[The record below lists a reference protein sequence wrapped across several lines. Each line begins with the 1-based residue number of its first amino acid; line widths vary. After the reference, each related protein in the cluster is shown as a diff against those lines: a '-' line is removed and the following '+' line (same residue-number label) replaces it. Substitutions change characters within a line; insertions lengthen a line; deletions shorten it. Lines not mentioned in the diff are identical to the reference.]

1 MKLIEIKD
9 KKILNKNMSSIVSYI
24 SELQSINQAIAENNK
39 KNASLRK
46 RVKQLEKE
54 IADYLEAKDQP
65 GVKFQNV
72 AIVVEKKPKWT
83 TKNKKEK
90 EKDSL
95 RILEDYGVTES
106 RSALED
112 LMRVRK
118 GEEFEDKKIKIKKIK
133 Y

>member
-1 MKLIEIKD
+1 
-9 KKILNKNMSSIVSYI
+9 MSTIVSYI
-24 SELQSINQAIAENNK
+24 NELQSINKAISENNK

-46 RVKQLEKE
+46 RAKHIEKE
-54 IADYLEAKDQP
+54 IAEYLEEKDQP

-83 TKNKKEK
+83 TKKKKDRE
-90 EKDSL
+90 EDSL

-106 RSALED
+106 RAALED

-133 Y
+133 S